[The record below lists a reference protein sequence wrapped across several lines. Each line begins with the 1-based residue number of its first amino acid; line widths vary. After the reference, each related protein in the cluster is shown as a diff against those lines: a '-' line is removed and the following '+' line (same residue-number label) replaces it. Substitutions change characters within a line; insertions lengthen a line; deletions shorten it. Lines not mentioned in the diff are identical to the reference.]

1 MQFKMSGVAK
11 GVDPAS
17 IDPTLRLDLLAKV
30 QNVTLQGGERN
41 IFQFGS
47 APMPKTPEP
56 KIIPT
61 PATAPAPVNAKP
73 VEPVKP
79 PPPPIPLRF
88 YGYSQAKP
96 GEKRAFFLD
105 GEDIV
110 VATEGELVRRRYKVV
125 RIGIN
130 SVVMEDTQSSS
141 QQTLPLQE
149 PVG

>member
-1 MQFKMSGVAK
+1 M
-11 GVDPAS
+11 
-17 IDPTLRLDLLAKV
+17 
-30 QNVTLQGGERN
+30 TLQGGERN

-56 KIIPT
+56 KIIPA

-73 VEPVKP
+73 AEPVKP

-105 GEDIV
+105 GEEIV